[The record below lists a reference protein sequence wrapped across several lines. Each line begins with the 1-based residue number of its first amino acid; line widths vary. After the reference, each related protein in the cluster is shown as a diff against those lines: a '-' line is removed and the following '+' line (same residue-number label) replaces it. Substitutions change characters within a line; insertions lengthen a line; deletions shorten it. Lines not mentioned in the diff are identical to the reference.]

1 MDKMWAGRFSKA
13 LDKQADDFNSSIHFD
28 SRMYKQDIV
37 GSMAHAIMLR
47 RQGIITET
55 EEKQIQKGLSGILE
69 DIENGSLEIDMN
81 AEDIHMFVEAEL
93 TKRIGDAG
101 KKLHT
106 ARSRNDQ
113 VALDIRMYLMTECE
127 EIGGLLKDLIRAIR
141 DLARKHKKTI
151 MPGYTHLQ
159 RAQPITFAHHILAYA
174 MMFTRDFNRLG
185 DAAKRMY
192 ENCPIGSCALAG
204 TTYNTDREWEA
215 KRLGF
220 TGISLNSIDGVSDRD
235 FCVELLSC
243 FAITMMHLSRFSE
256 EIILWSSW

>member
-151 MPGYTHLQ
+151 MPG
-159 RAQPITFAHHILAYA
+159 
-174 MMFTRDFNRLG
+174 
-185 DAAKRMY
+185 
-192 ENCPIGSCALAG
+192 
-204 TTYNTDREWEA
+204 
-215 KRLGF
+215 
-220 TGISLNSIDGVSDRD
+220 
-235 FCVELLSC
+235 
-243 FAITMMHLSRFSE
+243 
-256 EIILWSSW
+256 